1 MNMIKTDLG
10 KGACLRGRIIGN
22 RVRIPGGPAAVRAE
36 SHSGPEKTGSKPLA
50 FDMPGRRSVEAK
62 MLKPEDLPLP
72 GT

>member
-1 MNMIKTDLG
+1 M
-10 KGACLRGRIIGN
+10 
-22 RVRIPGGPAAVRAE
+22 RIPGGPAAVRAE